1 MDYFNA
7 FTSDDNTT
15 IIDIINKYKV
25 LLRNYQIEIKQGTKN
40 LDSLNQLNLSFCIT
54 LYKQNLNPL
63 VNKKNKY
70 LIDSKIAELS
80 LELPRF
86 IKQFELINENNPK
99 VLCNKVYNLLIEHK
113 NKINRVIKTVKA
125 ARNEKDLELVITKN
139 KQINWVLTF
148 NNNLTSYLET
158 MLMSGLF
165 YTKEMTSF
173 LAELKNKTNSLE
185 LITYLS
191 ENINFLRK
199 VDCANMTLINNIL
212 YDDDRSSLV
221 YKDAIALGNYMTST
235 INNDVITNQLTIDE
249 LISKYTSSKIASEEK
264 RLIKELGFHNT
275 YDQN

>member
-25 LLRNYQIEIKQGTKN
+25 LLRNYQIEIKQGTKS
-40 LDSLNQLNLSFCIT
+40 LDSLNQLNLAFCIT

-70 LIDSKIAELS
+70 LIDSKIAILS
-80 LELPRF
+80 LELPKF

-113 NKINRVIKTVKA
+113 NKINRVIKLVKA

-139 KQINWVLTF
+139 KPINWVLTF

-158 MLMSGLF
+158 MLMPGLF

-249 LISKYTSSKIASEEK
+249 LISKYTSSKITSEEK

>member
-25 LLRNYQIEIKQGTKN
+25 LLRNYQIEMKQGTKS
-40 LDSLNQLNLSFCIT
+40 LDSLNQLNLGFCIT

-80 LELPRF
+80 LELPKF

-125 ARNEKDLELVITKN
+125 ARNEKELELVITKN

-158 MLMSGLF
+158 MLMPGLF

-191 ENINFLRK
+191 KNINFLRK

-212 YDDDRSSLV
+212 YDDDRSSLI
-221 YKDAIALGNYMTST
+221 YEDAIALGNYMTST

-275 YDQN
+275 CDQN

>member
-25 LLRNYQIEIKQGTKN
+25 LLRNYQIKMKQGTKSPD
-40 LDSLNQLNLSFCIT
+40 LLNQLNLSFCII

-63 VNKKNKY
+63 VKKKNKY
-70 LIDSKIAELS
+70 LIDSKIAILS

-125 ARNEKDLELVITKN
+125 ARNEKELELVITKN

-158 MLMSGLF
+158 MLMPGLF

-199 VDCANMTLINNIL
+199 IDCANMTLINNIL

-221 YKDAIALGNYMTST
+221 YKDAITLGNYMTST
-235 INNDVITNQLTIDE
+235 INNDVITNQLTIAE

>member
-7 FTSDDNTT
+7 FTSDDNAT

-25 LLRNYQIEIKQGTKN
+25 LLRNYQIEMKQSTKN
-40 LDSLNQLNLSFCIT
+40 LDSLNQLNLAFCIT
-54 LYKQNLNPL
+54 LHKQNLNPL

-70 LIDSKIAELS
+70 LIDNKIAELS
-80 LELPRF
+80 LELPKF
-86 IKQFELINENNPK
+86 IKQFELINANNPK
-99 VLCNKVYNLLIEHK
+99 VLCNKVYSLLIEHK
-113 NKINRVIKTVKA
+113 NKINRVIKLVKA

-139 KQINWVLTF
+139 KPINWVLNF

-158 MLMSGLF
+158 MLMPGLF

-191 ENINFLRK
+191 KNINFLRK

-212 YDDDRSSLV
+212 YDDDRSSLI
-221 YKDAIALGNYMTST
+221 YEDAIALGNYMTSN

-275 YDQN
+275 CDQN

>member
-25 LLRNYQIEIKQGTKN
+25 LLRNYQIEMKQGTKS
-40 LDSLNQLNLSFCIT
+40 LDLLNQLNLAFCIT

-125 ARNEKDLELVITKN
+125 ARNEKGLELVITKN

-158 MLMSGLF
+158 MLMPGLF

-221 YKDAIALGNYMTST
+221 YKDAIALGNYMTSI